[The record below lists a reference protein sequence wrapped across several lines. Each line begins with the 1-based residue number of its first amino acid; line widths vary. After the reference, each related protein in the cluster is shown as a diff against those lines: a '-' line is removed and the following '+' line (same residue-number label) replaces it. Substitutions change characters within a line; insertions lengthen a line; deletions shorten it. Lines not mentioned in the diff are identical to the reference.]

1 MTRRILL
8 TIPVLAISCQM
19 AFAQPTTGPVI
30 DGYGAA
36 FVIDNADV
44 PLIEDHEYRVV
55 FEITGY
61 DQSPGGL
68 NRNLDRVARFLN
80 LHAKNGVDPD
90 DMHLAVVVHGAA
102 LVNAL
107 NDDAYHTRL
116 EVANPNLELAG
127 KLAAAGVDFYVCGQS
142 MGMRGFAKSELAEP
156 FKLATSALTMVHQL
170 QTQGYTLQP

>member
-1 MTRRILL
+1 MASRILL
-8 TIPVLAISCQM
+8 TMSVFAVSSQM

-30 DGYGAA
+30 DGYGAS

-61 DQSPGGL
+61 EQSPDGV

-80 LHAKNGVDPD
+80 LHAKNGVDPKN
-90 DMHLAVVVHGAA
+90 MHLAVVMHGAA

-107 NDDAYHTRL
+107 SDEAYQARL
-116 EVANPNLELAG
+116 DMPNPNLDLAG
-127 KLAAAGVDFYVCGQS
+127 KLAAAGVEFYVCGQS
-142 MGMRGFAKSELAEP
+142 MGMRGFSKSELAKP

-170 QTQGYTLQP
+170 QAQGYTYQP

>member
-1 MTRRILL
+1 MTRYVLL
-8 TIPVLAISCQM
+8 TTVILAISSQM
-19 AFAQPTTGPVI
+19 GFAQPTTGPVI
-30 DGYGAA
+30 DGYGAS

-44 PLIEDHEYRVV
+44 PLVQNHEYRVV

-61 DQSPGGL
+61 DRSPDGL
-68 NRNLDRVARFLN
+68 NPNLDRVARFLN

-90 DMHLAVVVHGAA
+90 DMHLAVVIHGAA

-107 NDDAYHTRL
+107 SDDAYRTRL
-116 EVANPNLELAG
+116 EMANPNLDLAE
-127 KLAAAGVDFYVCGQS
+127 KLAAAGVEFYVCGQS

-170 QTQGYTLQP
+170 QTQGYTYQP

>member
-1 MTRRILL
+1 MTRSVLF
-8 TIPVLAISCQM
+8 TISVFAASCQM

-30 DGYGAA
+30 DGYGAS

-61 DQSPGGL
+61 EQSPDGV

-80 LHAKNGVDPD
+80 LHAKNGVDPEN
-90 DMHLAVVVHGAA
+90 MHLAVVIHGAA

-107 NDDAYHTRL
+107 NDDAYETRL
-116 EVANPNLELAG
+116 EMANPNLELAER
-127 KLAAAGVDFYVCGQS
+127 LAAAGVEFYVCGQS
-142 MGMRGFAKSELAEP
+142 MGMRGFAKSELAAP

-170 QTQGYTLQP
+170 QAQGYTFQP

>member
-1 MTRRILL
+1 MIRPVLL
-8 TIPVLAISCQM
+8 TITALAVSCQM

-30 DGYGAA
+30 DDYGAA

-61 DQSPGGL
+61 DQSPGGV

-80 LHAKNGVDPD
+80 LHAKNGVDPK
-90 DMHLAVVVHGAA
+90 DMHLAVVMHRAA
-102 LVNAL
+102 LLNAL
-107 NDDAYHTRL
+107 SDDAYRRRL
-116 EVANPNLELAG
+116 EVANPNRELAE
-127 KLAAAGVDFYVCGQS
+127 KLAAAGVRFYVCGQS

-170 QTQGYTLQP
+170 QAEGYTYQP

>member
-1 MTRRILL
+1 
-8 TIPVLAISCQM
+8 M

-30 DGYGAA
+30 DGYGAS

-61 DQSPGGL
+61 DQSPGGV

-80 LHAKNGVDPD
+80 LHAKNGVDPK
-90 DMHLAVVVHGAA
+90 DMHLAVVIHGAA

-107 NDDAYHTRL
+107 NDDAYETRL
-116 EVANPNLELAG
+116 EMANPNLELAER
-127 KLAAAGVDFYVCGQS
+127 LAAAGVEFYVCGQS
-142 MGMRGFAKSELAEP
+142 MGMRGFAKSELAAP
-156 FKLATSALTMVHQL
+156 FKLATSALTMVNQL
-170 QTQGYTLQP
+170 QAQGYTFQP

>member
-1 MTRRILL
+1 MTRSVLF
-8 TIPVLAISCQM
+8 TISVLAASCQM

-30 DGYGAA
+30 DGYGAS

-61 DQSPGGL
+61 EQSPDGV

-80 LHAKNGVDPD
+80 LHAKNGVDPAN
-90 DMHLAVVVHGAA
+90 MHLAVVIHGAA

-107 NDDAYHTRL
+107 NDDAYETRL
-116 EVANPNLELAG
+116 EMANPNLELAER
-127 KLAAAGVDFYVCGQS
+127 LAAAGVEFYVCGQS
-142 MGMRGFAKSELAEP
+142 MGMRGFAKSELAAP
-156 FKLATSALTMVHQL
+156 FRLATSALTMVNQL
-170 QTQGYTLQP
+170 QAQGYTFQP